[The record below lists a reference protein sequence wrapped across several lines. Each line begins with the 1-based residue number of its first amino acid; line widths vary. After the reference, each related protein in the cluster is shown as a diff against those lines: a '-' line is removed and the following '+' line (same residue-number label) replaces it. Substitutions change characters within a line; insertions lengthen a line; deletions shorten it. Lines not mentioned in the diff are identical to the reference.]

1 MRNNFPISASG
12 TMYGSRKM
20 SKLDKKQ
27 LEEQIE
33 KIEEVEGV
41 HDQID
46 WFERTRVYESKRTR
60 YANLNLNEL
69 KNYQDALSAKIT
81 AKRQEQEK

>member
-1 MRNNFPISASG
+1 MRNNFPISAGG

-20 SKLDKKQ
+20 SKIDKKQ

-46 WFERTRVYESKRTR
+46 WFERTHVDETKRPR

-69 KNYQDALSAKIT
+69 KNFQEALSAKIT
-81 AKRQEQEK
+81 AKR